1 MLPVP
6 LPVTVT
12 PPESEAVSVPV
23 SAETFKV
30 RSFEPASTSES
41 AIADKST
48 FTTVSS
54 VAEISAVGALD
65 AVGASLIAVT
75 VTSTVSLTVP
85 PSPSVIAIVKVRA
98 SVGVLSSLLKVRCS
112 MMSSAIAGVALV
124 FSVITKLEPE
134 PPVAVPTV
142 VHAEPSDEY

>member
-1 MLPVP
+1 MSFAAAML
-6 LPVTVT
+6 TAT
-12 PPESEAVSVPV
+12 
-23 SAETFKV
+23 
-30 RSFEPASTSES
+30 
-41 AIADKST
+41 
-48 FTTVSS
+48 S
-54 VAEISAVGALD
+54 VATD
-65 AVGASLIAVT
+65 
-75 VTSTVSLTVP
+75 VP
-85 PSPSVIAIVKVRA
+85 PSPSVTTIDKVRA